1 MPMPEAAMDKHNHPV
16 LGKDDVGATG
26 EFAALQAESEAHPMQ
41 D

>member
-1 MPMPEAAMDKHNHPV
+1 MPMPEAAMDEHNDLV

-26 EFAALQAESEAHPMQ
+26 EFAVLDAETESHAMQ